1 MPSDSGCKPTE
12 TEENETRIMKSTS
25 AGINVNVTLLFGES
39 LHGLDHLHRILEEAQ
54 TIVSDALAVTTLMD
68 WIEERLGRN
77 HDNIHVRGYEEEGII
92 TTPFDMTVLNDLD
105 RLHLV
110 IDSIGRLPQTGD
122 KGICSSRG
130 SLSSTSS
137 ISTST
142 AKTCRRFLTVSGVR
156 TERGKRTRWWE
167 KTCVPK

>member
-1 MPSDSGCKPTE
+1 
-12 TEENETRIMKSTS
+12 MKSNS

-39 LHGLDHLHRILEEAQ
+39 LQGLDHLHRILEEAQ

-77 HDNIHVRGYEEEGII
+77 HDKIHVHGYEEEGII

-110 IDSIGRLPQTGD
+110 IDSIDRRRQGYLQLKGKLVEHKQYID
-122 KGICSSRG
+122 KHGQDIPEIPNCKWSPDG
-130 SLSSTSS
+130 TWKANALVGEDVC
-137 ISTST
+137 
-142 AKTCRRFLTVSGVR
+142 A
-156 TERGKRTRWWE
+156 
-167 KTCVPK
+167 